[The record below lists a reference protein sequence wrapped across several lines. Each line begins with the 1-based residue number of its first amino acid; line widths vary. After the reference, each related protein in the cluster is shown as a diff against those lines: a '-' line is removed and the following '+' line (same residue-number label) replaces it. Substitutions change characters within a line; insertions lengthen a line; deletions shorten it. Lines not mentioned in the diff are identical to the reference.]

1 MSRPRRRK
9 GRSLLMVLVLVL
21 SAAGTWAYLSY
32 VDRPAPPPGVN
43 EVSQAEAQQQSALV
57 DQEDLRIMQTRAT
70 LSSALARGGPAA
82 ARSRV
87 PHISSSAN
95 GQTLVLPQRREPY
108 RIADLERLGQEYFQ
122 KQSDDS
128 YVLGINLFAGPGA
141 KLVLQN
147 ATGPLVIRMR
157 SDPGAFVS
165 IVGFG
170 ANIRINGSARN
181 PVRITSWNAHDRT
194 ADTKVS
200 DGRAYLRVVG
210 GELKMSH
217 AVVEY
222 LGFWS
227 GPTGGLALTGSDR
240 PTKNA
245 DLVALPATPPQ
256 SSLPQ
261 SSSTPSPKPTAAQ
274 QRALLPNG
282 LLVPSRGDGNQIE
295 ITDGAGRGRVSYRMP
310 EANLVTGDITDTKIT
325 GNAYGI
331 FITASNETRII
342 DVSVTGSLVH
352 GVLLHR
358 FARNATIENTS
369 VTGSRGD
376 GFVLSRGTQNV
387 TITGSEAERNNGNGF
402 TISGLPLARGPSAS
416 GESLRSFGGSS
427 VTSSTARDNGRYGVE
442 IQGGVKLVVQTTEV
456 IGGEMGIVV
465 SQDATGVRVT
475 GNRLT
480 GQRSQG
486 IALRD
491 GVRGAR
497 ISGNIVRDTQTAI
510 YLRNS
515 EATISAN
522 TVESASLHAIS
533 LLGTANG
540 TKITENT
547 LGGAGR
553 SALDTSRAKG
563 TTTVEQNNT
572 AGWQDTAGFWTMVKR
587 IAKPMNLIWLG
598 VISLIVLSALR
609 ALRGDGPRVGQRFVR
624 PYEKQ
629 TLMEERPARLLRTAT
644 ARTSAERS
652 LGDAPGH

>member
-1 MSRPRRRK
+1 MSRSRRRR
-9 GRSLLMVLVLVL
+9 GRTLLMVLVVAL
-21 SAAGTWAYLSY
+21 SATGTWAYLSY
-32 VDRPAPPPGVN
+32 FDRSAPTPGVN
-43 EVSQAEAQQQSALV
+43 EVSAAEAQQQSALV

-95 GQTLVLPQRREPY
+95 GQTLVLPQRRDPY
-108 RIADLERLGQEYFQ
+108 RIADLERLGQEHFQ
-122 KQSDDS
+122 KQPDGS

-141 KLVLQN
+141 KVVLQN
-147 ATGPLVIRMR
+147 ATGPLVLRMR

-181 PVRITSWNAHDRT
+181 PVRITSWNAHERT

-210 GELKMSH
+210 GELTMSH
-217 AVVEY
+217 AQVEH

-240 PTKNA
+240 PTSTA
-245 DLVALPATPPQ
+245 DLVTTATTTAATAATVPR
-256 SSLPQ
+256 
-261 SSSTPSPKPTAAQ
+261 STPTPQPTGSQ
-274 QRALLPNG
+274 RRALLPNG
-282 LLVPSRGDGNQIE
+282 LLVPSRGGNNEIE
-295 ITDGAGRGRVSYRMP
+295 ITNGTGRGRVAYRLP
-310 EANLVTGDITDTKIT
+310 QANLVTGDITDTKIT

-358 FARNATIENTS
+358 FARNASIENTT
-369 VTGSRGD
+369 VTDSRGD

-387 TITGSEAERNNGNGF
+387 TITGSEATRNEGNGF

-442 IQGGVKLVVQTTEV
+442 IQGGDKLVVQTTEV

-465 SQDATGVRVT
+465 SQDATGVRLS

-515 EATISAN
+515 AATVSAN

-533 LLGTANG
+533 LLGTAQG
-540 TKITENT
+540 TKVTGNT

-553 SALDTSRAKG
+553 SALDMSRAKG
-563 TTTVEQNNT
+563 TTTVTQNNT
-572 AGWQDTAGFWTMVKR
+572 SGWQDTAGFWTTVKR

-598 VISLIVLSALR
+598 VISLIVISALR
-609 ALRGDGPRVGQRFVR
+609 ALRGDGPRVGQRFVH

-629 TLMEERPARLLRTAT
+629 TLLEERPARFLEPA
-644 ARTSAERS
+644 AAAQPPAERS
-652 LGDAPGH
+652 

>member
-1 MSRPRRRK
+1 MSNSRRQR
-9 GRSLLMVLVLVL
+9 GRTLLTVLVLGL
-21 SAAGTWAYLSY
+21 SAVGTWTYLSY
-32 VDRPAPPPGVN
+32 FARSAPPPGVN
-43 EVSQAEAQQQSALV
+43 EVSQTEAQQQSTLV

-70 LSSALARGGPAA
+70 LASALARGGPAA
-82 ARSRV
+82 AKARV

-95 GQTLVLPQRREPY
+95 GQTLVLPQRRDPY
-108 RIADLERLGQEYFQ
+108 RVADLKRLGQEQFQ
-122 KQSDDS
+122 QQSDGS
-128 YVLGINLFAGPGA
+128 YVLGINVFIGPGA
-141 KLVLQN
+141 KLVLQS

-157 SDPGAFVS
+157 SEPGAFVS
-165 IVGFG
+165 IVSFG
-170 ANIRINGSARN
+170 ASIRINGSAQN

-200 DGRAYLRVVG
+200 DGRAYLRAVG

-217 AVVEY
+217 AVVEH

-240 PTKNA
+240 PTRNA
-245 DLVALPATPPQ
+245 QLVPVSALPQ
-256 SSLPQ
+256 G
-261 SSSTPSPKPTAAQ
+261 SPAPLADPTASK
-274 QRALLPNG
+274 QRVLLPNG
-282 LLVPSRGDGNQIE
+282 LLVPSRGGNDQVE

-310 EANLVTGDITDTKIT
+310 QANLVTGDITDTTIN

-331 FITASNETRII
+331 FITASDETRITN
-342 DVSVTGSLVH
+342 VSVTGSLVH

-358 FARNATIENTS
+358 FARNASIENTT

-387 TITGSEAERNNGNGF
+387 TITGSAAERNGGNGF

-427 VTSSTARDNGRYGVE
+427 VTSSAARDNGRYGVE
-442 IQGGVKLVVQTTEV
+442 IQGGVKQTVQTTEV

-465 SQDATGVRVT
+465 SKDATGVRVS

-480 GQRSQG
+480 GQRNQG

-491 GVRGAR
+491 GVRSAR
-497 ISGNIVRDTQTAI
+497 ISGNIIRNTQTAI
-510 YLRNS
+510 YLRDS
-515 EATISAN
+515 EGTISGN

-533 LLGTANG
+533 LLGAAKG
-540 TKITENT
+540 TKITGNT

-553 SALDTSRAKG
+553 SALDTGRAKG
-563 TTTVEQNNT
+563 TTTVAQNNT
-572 AGWQDTAGFWTMVKR
+572 DGWQDTAGFWTMVGR

-598 VISLIVLSALR
+598 VVLLIVISALR
-609 ALRGDGPRVGQRFVR
+609 AVRGDGPRVGRRFVHPFESQR
-624 PYEKQ
+624 
-629 TLMEERPARLLRTAT
+629 LLEERPARLLMAA
-644 ARTSAERS
+644 ARTPAERT
-652 LGDAPGH
+652 

>member
-1 MSRPRRRK
+1 MSRPPRRRS
-9 GRSLLMVLVLVL
+9 RTLPIVLALCL
-21 SAAGTWAYLSY
+21 SAAGTWTYLSY
-32 VDRPAPPPGVN
+32 LDRPAPPPGVN
-43 EVSQAEAQQQSALV
+43 EVPQVEAQQQSALV

-70 LSSALARGGPAA
+70 LTSAMARGGPAA

-108 RIADLERLGQEYFQ
+108 RVADLERLGQEHFQ
-122 KQSDDS
+122 KQSDGS

-141 KLVLQN
+141 KVVLQN

-165 IVGFG
+165 IVSFG
-170 ANIRINGSARN
+170 ANIKINGSARN

-200 DGRAYLRVVG
+200 DGRAYLRVIG

-217 AVVEY
+217 ATVEH

-240 PTKNA
+240 PTTNA
-245 DLVALPATPPQ
+245 DLVTVPAFLPR
-256 SSLPQ
+256 SSPT
-261 SSSTPSPKPTAAQ
+261 SSPNPTSQPKPASSQ

-282 LLVPSRGDGNQIE
+282 LLVPSRGSGNEVE
-295 ITDGAGRGRVSYRMP
+295 ITNGAGRGRVAYRLP
-310 EANLVTGDITDTKIT
+310 EANLVTGDITDTKVT

-342 DVSVTGSLVH
+342 NVSVTGSLVH
-352 GVLLHR
+352 GILLHR
-358 FARNATIENTS
+358 FARNATIENTT

-387 TITGSEAERNNGNGF
+387 TITGSGAERNNGNGF

-465 SQDATGVRVT
+465 SEDATGVRVS

-486 IALRD
+486 IALRG

-510 YLRNS
+510 YLRDS

-533 LLGTANG
+533 LLGAAEG
-540 TKITENT
+540 TKITGNT

-553 SALDTSRAKG
+553 SALDTGRAKG
-563 TTTVEQNNT
+563 ATTIAQNNT
-572 AGWQDTAGFWTMVKR
+572 TGWQDTAGFWTMVKR

-609 ALRGDGPRVGQRFVR
+609 ALRGDGPRAGRRFVH

-629 TLMEERPARLLRTAT
+629 TLLEERPARLLRTAAPQT
-644 ARTSAERS
+644 PAERS
-652 LGDAPGH
+652 

>member
-1 MSRPRRRK
+1 MSRPRRRR
-9 GRSLLMVLVLVL
+9 GRTLLMVLVLVL
-21 SAAGTWAYLSY
+21 SATGTWAYLSY
-32 VDRPAPPPGVN
+32 FDRPAPAPGVN
-43 EVSQAEAQQQSALV
+43 EVSAAEAQQQSALV

-70 LSSALARGGPAA
+70 LSSAIARGGPAA

-95 GQTLVLPQRREPY
+95 GQTLVLPQRRDPY
-108 RIADLERLGQEYFQ
+108 RIADLERLGQEHFQ
-122 KQSDDS
+122 KQSDGS

-165 IVGFG
+165 IVSFG

-181 PVRITSWNAHDRT
+181 PVRITSWDAHART

-210 GELKMSH
+210 GELTMSH
-217 AVVEY
+217 ALVEH

-240 PTKNA
+240 PIRTA
-245 DLVALPATPPQ
+245 DLVTTAAATTATPAVPR
-256 SSLPQ
+256 
-261 SSSTPSPKPTAAQ
+261 SSSTPKPTPTGSQ

-282 LLVPSRGDGNQIE
+282 LLVPSRGGNNEIE
-295 ITDGAGRGRVSYRMP
+295 ITNGAGRGRVAYRLP
-310 EANLVTGDITDTKIT
+310 EANLVTGDITNTKIT

-352 GVLLHR
+352 GILLHR
-358 FARNATIENTS
+358 FARNASIENTT
-369 VTGSRGD
+369 VTDSRGD

-387 TITGSEAERNNGNGF
+387 TITGSEATGNEGNGF

-442 IQGGVKLVVQTTEV
+442 IQGGDKLVVQTTEV

-465 SQDATGVRVT
+465 SQDATGVRLS

-515 EATISAN
+515 EATVSAN

-533 LLGTANG
+533 LLGTSQG
-540 TKITENT
+540 TRVTGNT

-553 SALDTSRAKG
+553 SALDTSRVKG
-563 TTTVEQNNT
+563 VATVTQNNT
-572 AGWQDTAGFWTMVKR
+572 TGWQDTAGFWTTVKR

-609 ALRGDGPRVGQRFVR
+609 ALRGDGPRVGHRFVH

-629 TLMEERPARLLRTAT
+629 TLLEERPARLLESA
-644 ARTSAERS
+644 AAQPPAERS
-652 LGDAPGH
+652 